1 MKIMDWMAKPSNFL
15 VYLGNPGI
23 GKTYLCAS
31 LTSWALEKF
40 QNFRYFNERQLF
52 TKIRQSIEET
62 KGDYLDALKYFV
74 DDELIMLDDI
84 GSSGFTDWRKDVF
97 FEAVDLRYN
106 SLKPTVI
113 TSNLSKADFFKT
125 YHSRLTSRLFSS
137 ENTIIELDTNQ
148 DFRQA
153 NV

>member
-1 MKIMDWMAKPSNFL
+1 MDWMAKPKNFL

-23 GKTYLCAS
+23 GKTFLCAA

-52 TKIRQSIEET
+52 TKIRSSFEDV
-62 KGDYLDALKYFV
+62 KGDYLDVLKYLV
-74 DDELIMLDDI
+74 DDDLIMLDDI

-106 SLKPTVI
+106 STKPTII
-113 TSNLSKADFFKT
+113 TSNLSKADFYKT
-125 YHSRLTSRLFSS
+125 YHSRLTSRLFSC
-137 ENTIIELDTNQ
+137 ENTIIELDTNE
-148 DFRQA
+148 DFRQIKDMK
-153 NV
+153 